1 MSLLNKHTP
10 LKVAEGLLHIN
21 IPSNITR
28 PSIRFTTLKVF
39 FYSSSTPK
47 VFAYSSAYYYFSSFY
62 SLRTQAGV
70 RLISCLTVIQ
80 FCPA

>member
-28 PSIRFTTLKVF
+28 PSIRF
-39 FYSSSTPK
+39 STPK
-47 VFAYSSAYYYFSSFY
+47 VFAYSSVYYYFSSFYYSLFFY